1 MVDHEEQLDWSPMPH
16 QYAVIRRRPPADAPA
31 GPIIEAVLGGW
42 GSAKTSACAMAFAA
56 NAMQYGWNENYG
68 DGNPRAIVCSPT
80 LTLAETNQLRL
91 IRRLLP
97 REAVKKRWG
106 MPKPR
111 ILLRNGLEVLCISA
125 QEEYEGDNV
134 VMCWCD
140 EISKPAFADN
150 PSIFTNL
157 VARLR
162 DPKRTQKHT
171 RMWVSGLPTAG
182 WVREMFEVKERDP
195 TRHTSLWSMRLNT
208 KLDAGLRAQ
217 ILKTTPYGQEA
228 TFLEGKW
235 QPLEGA
241 LFPQW
246 DDSRHLVDDA
256 GEAGLVEVG
265 LDVGNRSAAIIGQRR
280 QIPGSTDTRLHIVDE
295 VLGDGLS
302 VAHLLDE
309 LDQRLAWKHFHLV
322 PGRSQIAVDP
332 TLRRDELAAI
342 YARYPGVHV
351 EQRKRSDEYYDV
363 ERGLRLMGSALRN
376 AAEDRPRLT
385 IARHLARN
393 RRGIVESFV
402 RLRRSP
408 KTGRIM
414 VDDLRDHPNDA
425 CRYLACA
432 VLGKQYSR
440 PEVIGSR

>member
-1 MVDHEEQLDWSPMPH
+1 
-16 QYAVIRRRPPADAPA
+16 
-31 GPIIEAVLGGW
+31 
-42 GSAKTSACAMAFAA
+42 MAFAFQ
-56 NAMQYGWNENYG
+56 AMNYGWNENYG

-97 REAVKKRWG
+97 KDSVKKKWG

-111 ILLRNGLEVLCISA
+111 ILLRNGLEILAISA
-125 QEEYEGDNV
+125 LEEYEGDNV
-134 VMCWCD
+134 VLAWCD
-140 EISKPAFADN
+140 EISKPAFADK
-150 PSIFTNL
+150 PAIWTNL

-162 DPKRTQKHT
+162 DPKRAHKHT
-171 RMWVSGLPTAG
+171 RMWASGLPTAG

-195 TRHTSLWSMRLNT
+195 TRHTSLWSMRYNT

-217 ILKTTPYGQEA
+217 ILKATPFGSEA

-246 DDSRHLVDDA
+246 DDSLHLVDDPGA
-256 GEAGLVEVG
+256 PGLVEVG
-265 LDVGNRSAAIIGQRR
+265 LDVGNRSAALIGQRR
-280 QIPGSTDTRLHIVDE
+280 QIPGSADTRLHIVDE

-309 LDQRLAWKHFHLV
+309 LDDRLRERGWVLV
-322 PGRSQIAVDP
+322 PGRSAIAVDP
-332 TLRRDELAAI
+332 TLRRDETNAI
-342 YARYPGVHV
+342 FARYPGVHV

-363 ERGLRLMGSALRN
+363 ERGLRLMSAALRN
-376 AAEDRPRLT
+376 AAEDCPRLT
-385 IARHLARN
+385 FSRHLAKT
-393 RRGIVESFV
+393 RRGVIESFV

-432 VLGKQYSR
+432 VLGRQYSR